1 MITVDKTTRIADIMT
16 ESVIV
21 VQPTDTMETV
31 QDIFRKHNIHHIPVV
46 EEGRV
51 VGILSYGDYLK
62 LLHGFTLFKTR
73 KSDEYNDA
81 ILRSLLVKEVMTK
94 QVATIRPDDTVEV
107 AAGFFR
113 ENLFHALPVVDE
125 EGLLVGIVTTYDLLH
140 HAYG

>member
-16 ESVIV
+16 KNVIV
-21 VQPTDTMETV
+21 VQPTDTMEIV

-46 EEGRV
+46 EEGKA
-51 VGILSYGDYLK
+51 VGILSYSDYLK
-62 LLHGFTLFKTR
+62 LLHGFTLFKTH
-73 KSDEYNDA
+73 KSHEYNDA

-94 QVATIRPDDTVEV
+94 PIATIRPDDTVEL